1 MQHTKEFHGA
11 NRPHEYNVHMIYDIQ
26 NKASKL
32 AKTFRG
38 HAKQRVMDAYLVVV
52 THGAVDMFV
61 TFFPRTNHHT
71 WFHEVE
77 RKSMHKAKP

>member
-1 MQHTKEFHGA
+1 MQHTRESHGA
-11 NRPHEYNVHMIYDIQ
+11 NRPHEYDVHMIYDIQ

-38 HAKQRVMDAYLVVV
+38 HAKQRVMDAYLVDV

-61 TFFPRTNHHT
+61 TFTNKNC
-71 WFHEVE
+71 VE
-77 RKSMHKAKP
+77 NLVHMVNTSLC